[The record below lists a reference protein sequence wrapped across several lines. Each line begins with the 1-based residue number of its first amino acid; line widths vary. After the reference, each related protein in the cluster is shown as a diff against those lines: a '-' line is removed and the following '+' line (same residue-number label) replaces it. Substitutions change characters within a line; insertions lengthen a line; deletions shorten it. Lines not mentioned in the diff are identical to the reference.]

1 MKQAVSMQDVMGCD
15 LNALELVSCRI
26 QMINDKRHLRNII
39 TAITPT
45 QPPPTQALKTTQ
57 NRTRTTS
64 RSTQVFIYTCNFTT
78 TNNRLTPQTPDTAK
92 MHFPTAILLAL
103 PVLALAA
110 PRPAAATAGLAARA
124 PSSITAEQP
133 TVTLER
139 RAHPRAFARQRR
151 AETVHD
157 VVVEGEDDDEEP
169 MRRRR
174 HIAAAASVV
183 PRSHPRSFAAR
194 RARRSVEIPAMASTA
209 TAAAAD
215 HDVPVAIPRR
225 HARAFPNRRSE
236 AEQDIAEEQVGEPLA
251 VRSSGRSHPR
261 AWAGRAAN

>member
-1 MKQAVSMQDVMGCD
+1 
-15 LNALELVSCRI
+15 
-26 QMINDKRHLRNII
+26 
-39 TAITPT
+39 
-45 QPPPTQALKTTQ
+45 
-57 NRTRTTS
+57 
-64 RSTQVFIYTCNFTT
+64 
-78 TNNRLTPQTPDTAK
+78 

-174 HIAAAASVV
+174 RRHIAAVASVI
-183 PRSHPRSFAAR
+183 PRSHPRSFA
-194 RARRSVEIPAMASTA
+194 ARRSVEIPAMASTA

-236 AEQDIAEEQVGEPLA
+236 AEEDVAEDQVGEPLA